1 MFVLVYS
8 VCSVIYLICMFHNKK
23 ESKYPNIICFL
34 FLFFYV
40 EMSCLLFSG
49 CPHFRSLANA
59 IWLFAPCDYAW
70 DCCRVSISLLS
81 LSLSLWLLLFLS
93 SLKCL
98 LLCAFISLQNCL
110 YFQHREGVLV
120 LLHQHFRVIIP
131 DSLKFVLSKISDR
144 PEIC

>member
-59 IWLFAPCDYAW
+59 IWLFAPCD
-70 DCCRVSISLLS
+70 CCRVSISMDFSPFTFTFTLVVIIFVFSEVSIVVCFHFLAKLS
-81 LSLSLWLLLFLS
+81 LLPAQRRGFG
-93 SLKCL
+93 
-98 LLCAFISLQNCL
+98 FIAST
-110 YFQHREGVLV
+110 F
-120 LLHQHFRVIIP
+120 
-131 DSLKFVLSKISDR
+131 
-144 PEIC
+144 